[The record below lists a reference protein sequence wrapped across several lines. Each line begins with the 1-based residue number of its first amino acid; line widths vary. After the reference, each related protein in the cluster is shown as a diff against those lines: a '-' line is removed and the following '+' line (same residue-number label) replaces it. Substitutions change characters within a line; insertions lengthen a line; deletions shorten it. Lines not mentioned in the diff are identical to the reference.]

1 MDNFL
6 LWQLDEK
13 ESRRLFQQIIS
24 AVDYCHRHMVVH
36 RDLKPENVLLDA
48 HMNAKIADFGKC
60 VSVRSL
66 NLQNFIIKK
75 YGRICTGLCSNPW
88 VFEIHAYAIQ
98 RCTNLSRFI
107 KHDVRRRVPA
117 NKLWFSKLCC
127 SWGHL
132 RKVALTQNFK
142 HAPIMLL
149 VKQNPVK
156 CRFEIKGFVFP
167 HPQVI
172 RWSRGRYLEQWS
184 YSLCLVVWDAS
195 LWRRPRANTL

>member
-66 NLQNFIIKK
+66 NLQNFIIKIRMHF
-75 YGRICTGLCSNPW
+75 YRTL
-88 VFEIHAYAIQ
+88 
-98 RCTNLSRFI
+98 
-107 KHDVRRRVPA
+107 
-117 NKLWFSKLCC
+117 
-127 SWGHL
+127 
-132 RKVALTQNFK
+132 FK
-142 HAPIMLL
+142 SMSIWDTCVCYTTLYKSVQVYQTWCQMESSCEQAVVLQTMLL
-149 VKQNPVK
+149 LRSSQEGNADTEFKA
-156 CRFEIKGFVFP
+156 C
-167 HPQVI
+167 
-172 RWSRGRYLEQWS
+172 SS
-184 YSLCLVVWDAS
+184 YVAG
-195 LWRRPRANTL
+195 